1 LTILSNFDRFYSN
14 KQVIKEELVMKGF
27 KKILL
32 LSFTLSLVMGS
43 LYSTGRAEDYF
54 GKDDPIA
61 QGWSTVD
68 LFVARPLGVAAAVVG
83 TGVFLVTLPFTGTV
97 DIVSIIS
104 GSKAHAVGDSAR
116 MFMLS
121 PLKFSFVREF
131 PDENI

>member
-1 LTILSNFDRFYSN
+1 LISFIQISNL
-14 KQVIKEELVMKGF
+14 KEEFVMKGF

-43 LYSTGRAEDYF
+43 LYSTGWAEEYF
-54 GKDDPIA
+54 GKDDPVA
-61 QGWSTVD
+61 QGWGALD
-68 LFVARPLGVAAAVVG
+68 LLVARPIGLAAAVVG
-83 TGVFLVTLPFTGTV
+83 TGVFVVSLPITGTV

-104 GSKAHAVGDSAR
+104 STPAHTVGDSAR

>member
-1 LTILSNFDRFYSN
+1 
-14 KQVIKEELVMKGF
+14 MKGF

-32 LSFTLSLVMGS
+32 LSFTLSFVMGS
-43 LYSTGRAEDYF
+43 LYSTGWAEEYF
-54 GKDDPIA
+54 GKDDPVA

-68 LFVARPLGVAAAVVG
+68 LLVARPLGVAAAVVG
-83 TGVFLVTLPFTGTV
+83 SAIFVVTLPFTGTV
-97 DIVSIIS
+97 DIVSGIS

>member
-1 LTILSNFDRFYSN
+1 LISFIQISNL
-14 KQVIKEELVMKGF
+14 KEELVMKGF

-32 LSFTLSLVMGS
+32 LSFTLSLVMCS
-43 LYSTGRAEDYF
+43 LYSTGWAEEYF

-61 QGWSTVD
+61 QGWGALD
-68 LFVARPLGVAAAVVG
+68 LLVARPLGLAAAVVG
-83 TGVFLVTLPFTGTV
+83 TGVFVVALPITGTV

-104 GSKAHAVGDSAR
+104 STPAHAVGDSAR

>member
-1 LTILSNFDRFYSN
+1 
-14 KQVIKEELVMKGF
+14 MKGF

-32 LSFTLSLVMGS
+32 LSFTLSLVVGS
-43 LYSTGRAEDYF
+43 LYSTGWAEDYF
-54 GKDDPIA
+54 GKDDPVA

-68 LFVARPLGVAAAVVG
+68 VLVARPLGVAAAVVG
-83 TGVFLVTLPFTGTV
+83 TGVFVAALLFTV
-97 DIVSIIS
+97 PHDIISSIS
-104 GSKAHAVGDSAR
+104 GSPANAIGDSAK